1 MITSSSLKNLRL
13 PLIAAPMFL
22 VSGDRLVIETCKA
35 GVVGTFP
42 ALNQRTSEGFREWV
56 KKIKTELEEFQKDTG
71 KMPAPFGVNLI
82 VHKSNPRLE
91 EDLKI
96 CIEEKVPL
104 IITSLG
110 AVSELVNRVHDY
122 GGIVFHDVTTL
133 RHAQKAD
140 EAGVDGL
147 ILVAAGAGGHAGV
160 VNPFALV
167 GQIRSFFKKT
177 ILLAGAIGRGDDI
190 LAAEAMG
197 ADLAYLGTRFIAT
210 EESNA
215 QPEYKQMVLEA
226 DALDIVYTPAV
237 SGVPGSFMRQSL
249 EKAGINTEKKGD
261 TNFGEKLSSGDEAK
275 AWKNVWSAGHG
286 VSNIHEVVPVSV
298 LIDRLESEYKA
309 ARVRLKV

>member
-1 MITSSSLKNLRL
+1 MSIPEIFKNLKL
-13 PLIAAPMFL
+13 PAVAAPMFI
-22 VSGDRLVIETCKA
+22 VSGDRLVIETCKS

-42 ALNQRTSEGFREWV
+42 ALNQRTTEGFREWV
-56 KKIKTELEEFQKDTG
+56 RKIKSELDSTC
-71 KMPAPFGVNLI
+71 APFGVNLI

-91 EDLKI
+91 ADLNV

-110 AVSELVNRVHDY
+110 AVSELVERVHSY
-122 GGIVFHDVTTL
+122 GGLVFHDVTTL
-133 RHAQKAD
+133 RHAQKAT

-160 VNPFALV
+160 INPFALV
-167 GQIRSFFKKT
+167 GQIRAFFPKT
-177 ILLAGAIGRGDDI
+177 ILLAGAISRGDDI
-190 LAAEAMG
+190 LAAQAMG
-197 ADLAYLGTRFIAT
+197 ADLAYLGTRFIPT

-215 QPEYKQMVLEA
+215 QMEYKQMILEA
-226 DALDIVYTPAV
+226 EASDIVYTPAV

-249 EKAGINTEKKGD
+249 ERAGINTEKKGD

-286 VSNIHEVVPVSV
+286 VSNIHEIIPVRL
-298 LIDRLESEYKA
+298 LIDRLEKEYLS
-309 ARVRLKV
+309 ARQRLKL